1 MNEKYT
7 KKLFFKLGLVSGS
20 LGAVTTYI
28 MFLIY
33 NSLGEW
39 DPYRSEVLKSV
50 AKNDSIGVF
59 LYLLLFSALLGFA
72 RKYLL
77 GTSRAILLTFVLTAI
92 ATHLILAITLSQG
105 MIHFILM
112 VAFVVPLSTF
122 YRAETKKHW
131 INWIKIISFVI
142 AFELL
147 FEFIRMISMP
157 DYSFRYFSLPVK
169 AWFFAFVVYGPALFT
184 VNYSFHKYFGR
195 YHHCDEN
202 LGEKKLFEYLK
213 IIFTRNI
220 EYTFLKE

>member
-1 MNEKYT
+1 MNEKLNM
-7 KKLFFKLGLVSGS
+7 KIFFKLGLVSGS
-20 LGAVTTYI
+20 FGAVTTYLMWI
-28 MFLIY
+28 IY

-39 DPYRSEVLKSV
+39 DPYRSEVFKSV
-50 AKNDSIGVF
+50 AKNDSIEVF
-59 LYLLLFSALLGFA
+59 VYLLLFSALLGLA

-77 GTSRAILLTFVLTAI
+77 GTSRAILLTYVLA
-92 ATHLILAITLSQG
+92 ALASHLILAITFSMG
-105 MIHFILM
+105 MLHFILM
-112 VAFVVPLSTF
+112 VAFVVPLDTF
-122 YRAETKKHW
+122 YRAAGRKQW
-131 INWIKIISFVI
+131 INSIKIISLVI

-184 VNYSFHKYFGR
+184 VNYTFSKYFSKH
-195 YHHCDEN
+195 YYSNEN
-202 LGEKKLFEYLK
+202 LGEKKLFDYLK

>member
-1 MNEKYT
+1 MW
-7 KKLFFKLGLVSGS
+7 
-20 LGAVTTYI
+20 
-28 MFLIY
+28 MIY

-39 DPYRSEVLKSV
+39 DSYRSEVLKSV
-50 AKNDSIGVF
+50 ATNDSIGVF
-59 LYLLLFSALLGFA
+59 LYLLLFSVLLGFG

-122 YRAETKKHW
+122 YRAETNKQW
-131 INWIKIISFVI
+131 VNWIKIISLVI
-142 AFELL
+142 AFQLL

-169 AWFFAFVVYGPALFT
+169 AWFFAFLVYGPALFT
-184 VNYSFHKYFGR
+184 VNYTFYKYFGR
-195 YHHCDEN
+195 YYQCDVN
-202 LGEKKLFEYLK
+202 LGRKRLHDYVA
-213 IIFTRNI
+213 IFFRKDI
-220 EYTFLKE
+220 EYSFLKD

>member
-1 MNEKYT
+1 MNENLKM
-7 KKLFFKLGLVSGS
+7 KIFFKLGLVSGS
-20 LGAVTTYI
+20 FGAVTTYI

-92 ATHLILAITLSQG
+92 ATHLILTITLGQG

-122 YRAETKKHW
+122 YQTKTKKQW
-131 INWIKIISFVI
+131 INSIKIISMLI
-142 AFELL
+142 AFELI

-157 DYSFRYFSLPVK
+157 DYLFRYFSLPVK
-169 AWFFAFVVYGPALFT
+169 AWFFAFVVYGPALFA
-184 VNYSFHKYFGR
+184 VNYTFSKYFSKH
-195 YHHCDEN
+195 YHSNEN
-202 LGEKKLFEYLK
+202 LGEKKLIDYLK
-213 IIFTRNI
+213 MFFRKDIAYSFQ
-220 EYTFLKE
+220 KE

>member
-1 MNEKYT
+1 MYELSN

-28 MFLIY
+28 MWMVY
-33 NSLGEW
+33 NSLAEW

-50 AKNDSIGVF
+50 ATNDSIGVF
-59 LYLLLFSALLGFA
+59 LYLLLFSALLGLA

-77 GTSRAILLTFVLTAI
+77 GTSRAILLTFVLAAI
-92 ATHLILAITLSQG
+92 ATHLILAITLGQG

-122 YRAETKKHW
+122 YRAETKKQW
-131 INWIKIISFVI
+131 VNWIKIISFVI

-169 AWFFAFVVYGPALFT
+169 AWFFAFLVYGPALFA
-184 VNYSFHKYFGR
+184 VNYTFIKYFGR
-195 YHHCDEN
+195 HYHIDEN
-202 LGEKKLFEYLK
+202 LGEKKLFDYLK
-213 IIFTRNI
+213 IFLTRNI
-220 EYTFLKE
+220 EYSFLKE

>member
-7 KKLFFKLGLVSGS
+7 KKLFFKLGIVSGS
-20 LGAVTTYI
+20 IGAVTTYI
-28 MFLIY
+28 MWMIY

-59 LYLLLFSALLGFA
+59 LYLLLFSVLLGFG

-169 AWFFAFVVYGPALFT
+169 AWFFSFVVYGPALFT
-184 VNYSFHKYFGR
+184 VNYTFSKYFSKH
-195 YHHCDEN
+195 YYSNEN
-202 LGEKKLFEYLK
+202 LGEKKLFDYLK